1 MQKESLLDPGSTIGI
16 IGGGQLGRMLAIA
29 ARQMDYKTIVLDPDA
44 GCPAG
49 QVADGQIVDDYAS
62 RGAARDLARVVDVV
76 TYEFENVDAD
86 SVSAAA
92 ELKPVHPSTTVLR
105 TAQHRLHEKNALL
118 KAGIPVAPF
127 RPVES
132 HEDLRDAAS
141 DLGYPMVLKTSTMGY
156 DGKGQ
161 IIITRA
167 EDTKNAYELLGRN
180 NAELIVEQFVPFTME
195 ISAICAR
202 TAAGEIATFPVS
214 ENIHRNHIL
223 DTSIVPARIPDDIA
237 DSARQ
242 LAADIAGHLNVVGLI
257 AVEMFVTKENEIL
270 VNELAPRP
278 HNSGHY
284 TMDGCDTSQFEQL
297 VRVLAGMPITE
308 PRLHAPTV
316 MVNLLGEVWEDT
328 GGYPDWARALEMP
341 GVSLHLY
348 GKAEPRT
355 GRKMG
360 HINVV
365 ADTIE
370 DALYIATEARN
381 RAWRRSPDL

>member
-1 MQKESLLDPGSTIGI
+1 MQKESLLNPGSTIGI

-29 ARQMDYKTIVLDPDA
+29 ARQMDYKTIVLDPDSE
-44 GCPAG
+44 CPAG
-49 QVADGQIVDDYAS
+49 QVADGQIVDAYSS
-62 RGAARDLARVVDVV
+62 RGASRDLARAVDVV

-105 TAQHRLHEKNALL
+105 ITQHRLHEKNALL

-127 RPVES
+127 QPVES
-132 HEDLRDAAS
+132 LKDLRDAAS

-161 IIITRA
+161 IIITRE
-167 EDTKNAYELLGRN
+167 EDIANAYDPLGRN

-202 TAAGEIATFPVS
+202 TAAGATATFPVS

-223 DTSIVPARIPDDIA
+223 DISIVPARIPDGIA
-237 DSARQ
+237 LSARQ
-242 LAADIAGHLNVVGLI
+242 LAVDIADHLKVVGLI
-257 AVEMFVTKENEIL
+257 AVEMFITKENEIL

-284 TMDGCDTSQFEQL
+284 TMDGCNTSQFEQL
-297 VRVLAGMPITE
+297 VRVLTGMPITE
-308 PRLHAPTV
+308 PRLHSPTV
-316 MVNLLGEVWEDT
+316 MVNLLGEIWEDT
-328 GGYPDWARALEMP
+328 GGDPDWARALEMP

-348 GKAEPRT
+348 GKAEPRR

-365 ADTIE
+365 ADTVE
-370 DALYIATEARN
+370 DALYTATEARN
-381 RAWRRSPDL
+381 RAWRRSSEF

>member
-1 MQKESLLDPGSTIGI
+1 MMEPESLLKPGSTIGI

-29 ARQMDYKTIVLDPDA
+29 ARQMDYKTIVLDPDPN
-44 GCPAG
+44 CPTG
-49 QVADGQIVDDYAS
+49 QVADGQIVDAYSNRDAS
-62 RGAARDLARVVDVV
+62 RELARSTDVV

-92 ELKPVHPSTTVLR
+92 ELTPVHPSVSVLR
-105 TAQHRLHEKNALL
+105 TSQHRWHEKDALL
-118 KAGIPVAPF
+118 KAGISVAPF
-127 RPVES
+127 RQVES
-132 HEDLRDAAS
+132 LVDLQNAAV
-141 DLGYPMVLKTSTMGY
+141 DLGYPLVLKTATQGY

-161 IIITRA
+161 AIITRA
-167 EDTKNAYELLGRN
+167 EDVESAYDLLGKRN
-180 NAELIVEQFVPFTME
+180 KELIVEQFVPFQME
-195 ISAICAR
+195 ISTICAR
-202 TAAGEIATFPVS
+202 AADGKTATFPPS

-223 DTSIVPARIPDDIA
+223 DISIVPPRISESVIENARLLAIDVA
-237 DSARQ
+237 DQ
-242 LAADIAGHLNVVGLI
+242 LNVVGLI
-257 AVEMFVTKENEIL
+257 SVEMFVTKENELL

-297 VRVLAGMPITE
+297 VRVLVGLPIAE
-308 PRLHAPTV
+308 PKLHSPTV
-316 MVNLLGEVWEDT
+316 MVNLLGDLWEDT
-328 GGYPDWARALEMP
+328 DGDPDWARALEMP

-348 GKAEPRT
+348 GKAEARV

-365 ADTIE
+365 ADTVE

-381 RAWRRSPDL
+381 RAWRRS

>member
-1 MQKESLLDPGSTIGI
+1 MQRKSILNPGSTIGI

-29 ARQMDYKTIVLDPDA
+29 ARQMDYRTVVLDPDPN
-44 GCPAG
+44 CPTS
-49 QVADGQIVDDYAS
+49 QVADGQVTAAYAS
-62 RGAARDLARVVDVV
+62 RDASMQLARSTDVV

-92 ELKPVHPSTTVLR
+92 ELKPVHPSPDVLR

-127 RPVES
+127 RNVES
-132 HEDLRDAAS
+132 LNDLKSAS
-141 DLGYPMVLKTSTMGY
+141 DALGYPMVLKTATQGY

-161 IIITRA
+161 VIITRA
-167 EDTKNAYELLGRN
+167 EDIEQSYEKLNKRRT
-180 NAELIVEQFVPFTME
+180 ELIVEQFIPFKME
-195 ISAICAR
+195 ISTICAR
-202 TAAGEIATFPVS
+202 TVDGKTATFPPS
-214 ENIHRNHIL
+214 ENIHSNHIL
-223 DTSIVPARIPDDIA
+223 DVSIVPARIDESVIEN
-237 DSARQ
+237 ARS
-242 LAADIAGHLNVVGLI
+242 LAADIALQLDVVGLI
-257 AVEMFVTKENEIL
+257 SVEMFVTKENEIL

-297 VRVLAGMPITE
+297 VRVLAGMPIAE
-308 PRLHAPTV
+308 PKLHSPTV

-328 GGYPDWARALEMP
+328 DGNPDWERALELP

-348 GKAEPRT
+348 GKSEARK

-365 ADTIE
+365 ADTVE
-370 DALYIATEARN
+370 DALYIATESRD
-381 RAWRRSPDL
+381 RAWRRSRT